1 MGRRDAGHEGGVTV
15 SEVTIGA
22 RYRGALLGL
31 ATGDAVGT
39 TLEFA
44 RPGRF
49 QPIDDMVGGGP
60 FHLKPGEWTD
70 DTAMALCLAES
81 LIECGGFDAADQM
94 QRYSRWREEG
104 HLSATGDCFDIGNTV
119 SRALE
124 RYQATG
130 EPYSGAVGAHSAGNG
145 ALMRLAPIPM
155 RWLSPRRHLLEYAA
169 LSCKTTHGAAEAVD
183 ACRFYALLIA
193 AALNGVDK
201 DDLLAPDFEPV
212 AELLAEQRLA
222 PAIRRIAQGS
232 YRDREPP
239 DIRGSGYVVHTLE
252 AALWAFHRTGD
263 FREGLLKV
271 VNLGEDAD
279 TTGAVYGQL
288 AGAYYGAEA
297 IPPEWRDK
305 LAMADT
311 IETFAVQLL
320 EQAE

>member
-1 MGRRDAGHEGGVTV
+1 VV
-15 SEVTIGA
+15 SEATIGA

-31 ATGDAVGT
+31 AAGDAVGT

-49 QPIDDMVGGGP
+49 EPIDDMVGGGP

-70 DTAMALCLAES
+70 DTSMALCLAES

-94 QRYSRWREEG
+94 RRYVRWRDEG
-104 HLSATGDCFDIGNTV
+104 HLSATGRCFDIGNTV
-119 SRALE
+119 SRALG
-124 RYQATG
+124 RYLESG
-130 EPYSGAVGAHSAGNG
+130 NPYAGTISGHSAGNG

-155 RWLSPRRHLLEYAA
+155 RWRSVREHLLECAE
-169 LSCKTTHGAAEAVD
+169 LSCRTTHGASEALD

-193 AALNGVDK
+193 AALNGADK
-201 DDLLAPDFEPV
+201 DELLAPDFAPV
-212 AELLAEQRLA
+212 AALIAEDRLV
-222 PAIRRIAQGS
+222 PAIRRIALGS

-252 AALWAFHRTGD
+252 AALWAFHRTD
-263 FREGLLKV
+263 EFREGLLKV

-288 AGAYYGAEA
+288 AGAYCGAEA
-297 IPPEWRDK
+297 IPREWRHK

-311 IETFAVQLL
+311 IESFALRLL